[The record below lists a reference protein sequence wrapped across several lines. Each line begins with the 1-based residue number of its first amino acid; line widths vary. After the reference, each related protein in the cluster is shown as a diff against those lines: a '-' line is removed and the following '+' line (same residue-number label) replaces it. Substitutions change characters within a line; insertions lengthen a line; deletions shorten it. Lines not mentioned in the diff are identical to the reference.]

1 MAYVISKIGAASNA
15 VQNRIRL
22 SCMNLSTQAKCKSQ
36 IIDDCQKAH
45 KNIEQA
51 VKMRQQLDADL
62 YDVNKRI
69 SRSIEAKQKNGLI

>member
-1 MAYVISKIGAASNA
+1 MAYVISKIEPVSSS
-15 VQNRIRL
+15 VQRRVL

-62 YDVNKRI
+62 YDVNKCI